1 MVNLSHTSE
10 KTKEFITSALL
21 NIFSPFLNKSA
32 VSEYFLTGFVLLF
45 IHGFRR
51 CKVLFQFNHELFIT
65 SPTGVHFFSAENMVN

>member
-21 NIFSPFLNKSA
+21 NIFSPFLNKSV

-45 IHGFRR
+45 IHGFCR
-51 CKVLFQFNHELFIT
+51 CKVLFQFNHKLFIT
-65 SPTGVHFFSAENMVN
+65 SPIGVHFLALKTK